1 MMFIRILLFLGMF
14 ALCLGTHAQQQE
26 LTPSQELE
34 AQSISDYLKQRDGD
48 ITSKI
53 DFPTFLKLAQE
64 VYEYRKTRLLKL
76 DDFLARAKNPNTIIL
91 DSRSTKMYA
100 LKHVKGAV
108 HLDFSDYTQE
118 TLFRL
123 IPDRKTTILIY
134 CNNNFLDDQQA
145 FPSKMAVQP
154 VNLGGEK
161 INPTLALNI
170 PTFINL
176 YGYGY
181 RNVYELADLVSVD
194 DPRLQFAG
202 SGVK

>member
-1 MMFIRILLFLGMF
+1 
-14 ALCLGTHAQQQE
+14 
-26 LTPSQELE
+26 
-34 AQSISDYLKQRDGD
+34 
-48 ITSKI
+48 
-53 DFPTFLKLAQE
+53 
-64 VYEYRKTRLLKL
+64 EYRKTRLLKL
-76 DDFLARAKNPNTIIL
+76 DDFLARAKKPNTIIL
-91 DSRSTKMYA
+91 DSRSAKMYA
-100 LKHVKGAV
+100 LKHLKGAV

-123 IPDRKTTILIY
+123 IPDWNTTILIY

-154 VNLGGEK
+154 VSLGGEK
-161 INPTLALNI
+161 IHPTLALNI

-202 SGVK
+202 SEVR